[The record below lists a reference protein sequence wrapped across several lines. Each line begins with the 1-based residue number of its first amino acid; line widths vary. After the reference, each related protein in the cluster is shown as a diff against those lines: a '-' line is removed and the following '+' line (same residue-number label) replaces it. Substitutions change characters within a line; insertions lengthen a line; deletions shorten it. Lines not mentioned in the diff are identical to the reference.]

1 MCSLNYKG
9 ICINYFCSCDYK
21 YVHDPWMMF
30 DKKERSI
37 FNKAIGYG
45 LNLFRKPKDYRKP
58 TKEERIARRKAV
70 DEFRKQFGIEEEDE
84 IQDENIEKI

>member
-1 MCSLNYKG
+1 MCSLNYKR

-30 DKKERSI
+30 NKKKLSI
-37 FNKAIGYG
+37 FNKIIVYG
-45 LNLFRKPKDYRKP
+45 LNVFRKP
-58 TKEERIARRKAV
+58 TEEERIAIKKRV
-70 DEFRKQFGIEEEDE
+70 DELRRQYGLEEDE